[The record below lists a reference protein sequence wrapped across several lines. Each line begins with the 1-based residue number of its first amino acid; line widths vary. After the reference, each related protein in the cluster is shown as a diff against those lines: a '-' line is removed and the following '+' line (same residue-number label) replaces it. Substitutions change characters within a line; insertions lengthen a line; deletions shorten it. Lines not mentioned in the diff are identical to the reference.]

1 MATPEPQLS
10 PTPRSHARERRRDRF
25 LPRLLRRASVG
36 RFYGPG
42 GMAAAPD
49 SPAHDAAEVR
59 AMRADT
65 EAKNHPDTPE

>member
-1 MATPEPQLS
+1 MAIPEPPVSSDHPVEPAPHVVQ
-10 PTPRSHARERRRDRF
+10 RRLDRF

-36 RFYGPG
+36 RYYGPG

-59 AMRADT
+59 AMTADT
-65 EAKNHPDTPE
+65 EAKHHP